1 MIDLQV
7 IQGQT
12 VKPGLGVEVVP
23 DWQQRGRFGGIRGR
37 VAKVSLLPATPE
49 DINTTIGIRHWPN
62 PWCRRAVPRKAPS
75 SRSRSQSKASS
86 ERNKPGDGGSVPV
99 G

>member
-49 DINTTIGIRHWPN
+49 DINTTIGN
-62 PWCRRAVPRKAPS
+62 PPLAESLVSKG
-75 SRSRSQSKASS
+75 RS
-86 ERNKPGDGGSVPV
+86 P
-99 G
+99 